1 MKSINSQYL
10 QFLLQICEVGIWTK
24 IQYALKF
31 SPDLKFQLRN
41 RITHFQ
47 PSQMVFYFVICDA
60 IFARAQRG
68 PGKRCVVIES
78 FLAADHTIS
87 DRISKYLLSRR
98 TLHKHILLSC
108 HCHAF
113 VSFNG
118 EVMMKLSWY
127 ANSLLTQ
134 SLCQLRKV
142 LTTKRISQM
151 FWFKIIL
158 SDREAM
164 IFH

>member
-1 MKSINSQYL
+1 MDKDTVRAEIQPGLKIPAKKSHY
-10 QFLLQICEVGIWTK
+10 T
-24 IQYALKF
+24 F
-31 SPDLKFQLRN
+31 SAQSN
-41 RITHFQ
+41 G
-47 PSQMVFYFVICDA
+47 FYFVICDA